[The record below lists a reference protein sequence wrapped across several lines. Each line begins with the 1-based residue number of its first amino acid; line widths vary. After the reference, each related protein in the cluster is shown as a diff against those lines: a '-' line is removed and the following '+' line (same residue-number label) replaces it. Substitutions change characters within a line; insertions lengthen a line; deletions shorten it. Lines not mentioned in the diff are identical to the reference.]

1 MFIVMVMMMVVG
13 VLVTIM
19 VMMLMMMVVMM
30 MVKVTILIL
39 IPGENMFQ
47 PVSSG
52 VKQFVETA
60 DSTGLDSKRGNR

>member
-19 VMMLMMMVVMM
+19 VMMMMAV
-30 MVKVTILIL
+30 VKVTILIL

-60 DSTGLDSKRGNR
+60 DSTGLDSKRGNG

>member
-19 VMMLMMMVVMM
+19 VMMMMAV
-30 MVKVTILIL
+30 VKVTILIL

>member
-1 MFIVMVMMMVVG
+1 MVVG

-19 VMMLMMMVVMM
+19 VMMMMAV
-30 MVKVTILIL
+30 VKVTILIL

>member
-1 MFIVMVMMMVVG
+1 MVMVVMMMVVG

-19 VMMLMMMVVMM
+19 VMMMMAV
-30 MVKVTILIL
+30 VKVTILIL

>member
-19 VMMLMMMVVMM
+19 VMMVEVVMM

-60 DSTGLDSKRGNR
+60 DSTGLDSKRGNG

>member
-1 MFIVMVMMMVVG
+1 MVVG

-19 VMMLMMMVVMM
+19 VMMMVVVVMM

-60 DSTGLDSKRGNR
+60 DSTGLDSKRGNG